1 MKKIHWT
8 LETLSCKVVWFL
20 STVIFVLLTGTG
32 LIFTRYFAADYN
44 GEIPYVK
51 IACFPLTLLAALLIG
66 GVIYAIA
73 DRDIGGWTT
82 WEKQVQFIL
91 ACVLLWCMAFGTAWV
106 LLAVSTPVSDQ
117 AMVTSSA
124 ERFLEGDYGRL
135 GYSKYLYYYPFQ
147 ISLAAFEELVFYLFG
162 VNNYTAFQLLN
173 VLEITGTVYAGY
185 RIQHC
190 F

>member
-66 GVIYAIA
+66 GIIYAIA
-73 DRDIGGWTT
+73 DRVSEDGQRGKKQIGRAH
-82 WEKQVQFIL
+82 V
-91 ACVLLWCMAFGTAWV
+91 
-106 LLAVSTPVSDQ
+106 
-117 AMVTSSA
+117 
-124 ERFLEGDYGRL
+124 
-135 GYSKYLYYYPFQ
+135 
-147 ISLAAFEELVFYLFG
+147 
-162 VNNYTAFQLLN
+162 
-173 VLEITGTVYAGY
+173 
-185 RIQHC
+185 
-190 F
+190 